1 MTEQEYLPEHIKGMS
16 YVDFISLLKET
27 NRCPGGKNT
36 IRKIIQNTFIGPQS
50 NVLEI
55 GSNTGFTSLEIARVA
70 KCRATGI
77 EPVPA
82 AVQTALAELQ
92 ADTPEI
98 QKLVKFEVASAYEI
112 PYGENEFDVVV
123 TGGATSFMADKEK
136 ALTEYHRVLKPWGFL
151 SVTNLCYLVPPPTNV
166 VAAVSNII
174 GVQIPVWTDRDWLA
188 LFRKNKIFEQY
199 YLETHKLQEKSDSE
213 IAEYVQFFIDK
224 PHIAKMPQETR
235 EEIRKRWTET
245 LMAFNEN
252 HKYLGF
258 ILAVFRKRAIE
269 EEPELFTHA

>member
-1 MTEQEYLPEHIKGMS
+1 MIEQRYLPEHIKEMS

-27 NRCPGGKNT
+27 NRCPGGKDT

-50 NVLEI
+50 NILEI

-70 KCRATGI
+70 KCRTTGI
-77 EPVPA
+77 DPVRA
-82 AVQTALAELQ
+82 AVQTALTELK
-92 ADTPEI
+92 ADTSEI
-98 QKLVKFEVASAYEI
+98 QNLVKFEVASSYDI
-112 PYGENEFDVVV
+112 PYSDNEFDVVV
-123 TGGATSFMADKEK
+123 TGGATSFMADKER

-151 SVTNLCYLVPPPTNV
+151 SVTNLCYLVPPPTDV

-188 LFRKNKIFEQY
+188 LFNKNKIFEQY
-199 YLETHKLQEKSDSE
+199 YLETHKLQEKSDDE
-213 IAEYVQFFIDK
+213 IFEYVQFFIDK
-224 PHIAKMPQETR
+224 PHIAQMSQETK
-235 EEIRKRWTET
+235 EEIRKRWTTT
-245 LMAFNEN
+245 LRAFNEN

-258 ILAVFRKRAIE
+258 ILAVFRKREIK